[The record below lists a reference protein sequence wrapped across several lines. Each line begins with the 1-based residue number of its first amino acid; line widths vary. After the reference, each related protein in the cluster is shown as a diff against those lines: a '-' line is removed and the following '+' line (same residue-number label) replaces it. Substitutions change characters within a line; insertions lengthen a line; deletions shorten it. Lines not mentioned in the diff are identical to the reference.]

1 MIIHYVMGD
10 NPNTRWMVDKLVD
23 SEGTVAVIDPKF
35 RGLTMK
41 GGVTYSNIEYI
52 QSTIDL
58 PVKHYF
64 HAYVSKR
71 NQQQEQ
77 DSE

>member
-10 NPNTRWMVDKLVD
+10 NPSTKWIVEKLAD
-23 SEGTVAVIDPKF
+23 SEGTVAVVDPKF
-35 RGLTMK
+35 QGLIMK
-41 GGVTYSNIEYI
+41 NAVTYSTIEYV

-64 HAYVSKR
+64 HAFFQKESGKK
-71 NQQQEQ
+71 

>member
-1 MIIHYVMGD
+1 MIMHYVIGD
-10 NPNTRWMVDKLVD
+10 NPNTRWMVEKLSD
-23 SEGTVAVIDPKF
+23 TEGTVAVIDPKF
-35 RGLTMK
+35 QGLTLK
-41 GGVTYSNIEYI
+41 GGVTYSNIEYV

-64 HAYVSKR
+64 HAYVPKR
-71 NQQQEQ
+71 NKQDK